1 MFIYY
6 QCNYIQFIHF
16 KQEKNN
22 FTVKSPGRHE
32 LKRLFTF
39 NLDFPSFLS
48 VLNLLDTFTSSSPLW
63 NHCHQGQYDLYKIKS
78 NGQFS
83 IVLSDLSGGITQM
96 ITHPFL
102 KAFLKTLHLYRH
114 SVLVLLILHRLL
126 FLIVFCWVLSLP
138 HD

>member
-22 FTVKSPGRHE
+22 FTMKNPGRHE
-32 LKRLFTF
+32 LKCLLTF
-39 NLDFPSFLS
+39 NLGFPSFLS
-48 VLNLLDTFTSSSPLW
+48 VLNLLDTFTSSSHLW

-78 NGQFS
+78 NGQFTIIS
-83 IVLSDLSGGITQM
+83 SDLSGGITQM

-102 KAFLKTLHLYRH
+102 KAILKTLHLYCH
-114 SVLVLLILHRLL
+114 SVLILLILHRLL
-126 FLIVFCWVLSLP
+126 LLSFARFSLLP
-138 HD
+138 CY